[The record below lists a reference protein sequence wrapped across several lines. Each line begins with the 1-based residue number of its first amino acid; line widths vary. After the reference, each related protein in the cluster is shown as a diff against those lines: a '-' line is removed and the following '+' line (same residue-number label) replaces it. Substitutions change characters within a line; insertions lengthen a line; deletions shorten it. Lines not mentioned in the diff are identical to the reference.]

1 MSQIQNVSSA
11 SSTGAILIPPG
22 AFVMGTDIEP
32 FYGTAVEHSKFA
44 KLDESPIH
52 AVTLPAYYIDRC
64 PVTNAEYELFT
75 QSTEYSPPSHWNG
88 ATCRHGEENL
98 PVVGV
103 NWHDAAAYA
112 QWAGKR
118 LPSEAEWE
126 KAARGVDGRIYAWGD
141 DFEPSI
147 PMDERDGVEG
157 NTNNG
162 LIGQALTDH
171 LTPVGSRQ
179 SVSSPYGVDDMIGN
193 VWEWT
198 ADWYRPYK
206 GNRRRE
212 RDYGAKQKVLRG
224 GSWLEVR
231 DQTAEQYFRCANRLH
246 APPDYAANN
255 IGFRC
260 AQDPDP
266 EEARRYAPQV
276 SQELIAKYIR
286 QRKLKNLRVVQSRA
300 RRHSIQDFIIAAAL
314 IGGAWYG
321 IARTEYPLAGL
332 VGGFIGCGFL
342 FSSGVN
348 FWRQLR
354 ARHGLKRLRRLSE
367 SRIFTD

>member
-1 MSQIQNVSSA
+1 MSEVQQVSHVQ
-11 SSTGAILIPPG
+11 STDAILIPPG
-22 AFVMGTDIEP
+22 AFAMGTDIER
-32 FYGTAVEHSKFA
+32 FYGTAVERSKFA

-52 AVTLPAYYIDRC
+52 AVTLAPYYIDRY
-64 PVTNAEYELFT
+64 PVTNAAYELFT
-75 QSTEYSPPSHWNG
+75 QSTEYPPPSHWNG
-88 ATCRHGEENL
+88 GTCRHGEENL

-112 QWAGKR
+112 EWAGKR

-141 DFEPSI
+141 DFEP
-147 PMDERDGVEG
+147 PNLEDQG
-157 NTNNG
+157 NSQKGDTPNS

-171 LTPVGSRQ
+171 LTPVGSRP
-179 SVSSPYGVDDMIGN
+179 SASSPYGVDDMIGN

-206 GNRRRE
+206 ENRHKE

-260 AQDPDP
+260 VQDPSP

-276 SQELIAKYIR
+276 SQELILRYIR

-321 IARTEYPLAGL
+321 ITRTEYPLAGL
-332 VGGFIGCGFL
+332 FGGFIGCGFL

-348 FWRQLR
+348 LWRQLR
-354 ARHGLKRLRRLSE
+354 ARHGLKRLRQS
-367 SRIFTD
+367 S